1 MQPTHDAE
9 GVDPREFARPIWLH
23 KWLIA
28 FIVIVATAAAYA
40 ISERKPDRYTAST
53 RLFIQASELT
63 DPLGTQ
69 PVQQDDRGTANQA
82 TLLQSRTVA
91 TEVARRLKSSA
102 DPATLLAA
110 ISVAPQQGSDFITIR
125 ATRATP
131 EAAATLA
138 NAFAQAFIDL
148 RAATQRERIRKAR
161 DVTSRELARLPK
173 TDATRGARATLQS
186 QIRRYDAMAGLAS
199 GSTEQVDRALPPSV
213 RSAPQP
219 RRDAAFAFGL
229 ALAFALL
236 AAYGLERLDRRLKRV
251 DQVAGAYRA
260 PLLASLPHAS
270 RGDLKS
276 GLTLAEPFRE
286 AVRGLRTNLQLA
298 QLDAP
303 IRTLL
308 VTSAMPSEGK
318 STLVRNLALAYHE
331 AGLRAAIIECDLRR
345 PTLAQLMALEQT
357 PGLTQVLLEECSL
370 ADAVQSADVDMSTRE
385 AVGLAVAT
393 RGTTNGRAPA
403 LGSLSVLTGGGQLP
417 NPPTVLGA
425 QRMKT
430 VMQTAR
436 EHNDIVIIDSPPLLG
451 VADTLPL
458 LGLADATLVVARMGQ
473 TTRAAAR
480 RARET
485 IDRIPG
491 AEVVGVVANDVSKGE
506 LGGDG
511 YGYGYGYSH
520 GTDNPR

>member
-1 MQPTHDAE
+1 
-9 GVDPREFARPIWLH
+9 
-23 KWLIA
+23 
-28 FIVIVATAAAYA
+28 
-40 ISERKPDRYTAST
+40 
-53 RLFIQASELT
+53 
-63 DPLGTQ
+63 
-69 PVQQDDRGTANQA
+69 
-82 TLLQSRTVA
+82 
-91 TEVARRLKSSA
+91 
-102 DPATLLAA
+102 
-110 ISVAPQQGSDFITIR
+110 
-125 ATRATP
+125 
-131 EAAATLA
+131 
-138 NAFAQAFIDL
+138 
-148 RAATQRERIRKAR
+148 
-161 DVTSRELARLPK
+161 
-173 TDATRGARATLQS
+173 
-186 QIRRYDAMAGLAS
+186 
-199 GSTEQVDRALPPSV
+199 
-213 RSAPQP
+213 
-219 RRDAAFAFGL
+219 
-229 ALAFALL
+229 
-236 AAYGLERLDRRLKRV
+236 
-251 DQVAGAYRA
+251 VAGAYRA

-308 VTSAMPSEGK
+308 VTSAMASEGK